1 MKNQVAIIIGAN
13 SEIGKGLAEQLITN
27 NQIQLI
33 VISRDTHFYQQ
44 ERFNSVN
51 VIKVNDYQE
60 KTINLVTSQ
69 LKIIT
74 DKPITQVFIC
84 HGLLHTDSL
93 QPEKRLEDF
102 SPADFSQVISVNTI
116 TPMLWLKYLT
126 PILSGKQQCKVVV
139 FSARVGSITDN
150 RLGGW

>member
-44 ERFNSVN
+44 ERFNCVN

-60 KTINLVTSQ
+60 KTISLVTSQ

-74 DKPITQVFIC
+74 DK
-84 HGLLHTDSL
+84 
-93 QPEKRLEDF
+93 
-102 SPADFSQVISVNTI
+102 
-116 TPMLWLKYLT
+116 LT
-126 PILSGKQQCKVVV
+126 NQSRYQL
-139 FSARVGSITDN
+139 
-150 RLGGW
+150 